1 MPPHPRVVSYYTR
14 AGYKLELVV
23 MEAIEESLAILGLT
37 DVRLTRVH
45 SGAPYDIE
53 LILGDMRAF
62 IEVKGSSREDRLQWK
77 VNEAFRRR
85 HPEPFC
91 VIGVLGYP
99 KDPILLLRKVVPA
112 WIWVKPGREGKI
124 GRFSPKNLKRWLKR
138 GSLLYIGSSR

>member
-37 DVRLTRVH
+37 DVRLNRVH

-62 IEVKGSSREDRLQWK
+62 IEVKGASDEDRLQWK
-77 VNEAFRRR
+77 VNQAFKRE

-91 VIGVLGYP
+91 VVGVVGYP
-99 KDPILLLRKVVPA
+99 KRADVLMKSKKA
-112 WIWVKPGREGKI
+112 WIWIKPGREGRL
-124 GRFSPKNLKRWLKR
+124 GRFTPENLRRWLKK
-138 GSLLYIGSSR
+138 GSII